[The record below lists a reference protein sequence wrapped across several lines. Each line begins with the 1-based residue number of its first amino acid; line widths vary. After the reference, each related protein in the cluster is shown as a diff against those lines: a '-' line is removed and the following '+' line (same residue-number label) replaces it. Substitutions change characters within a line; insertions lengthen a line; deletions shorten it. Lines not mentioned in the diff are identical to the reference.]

1 MKYAVYILMTALLFT
16 SHSTIFAQDAN
27 KQKSQANMFRS
38 VINGS
43 WCEAAYIKDLE
54 KTRSPLHSQKA
65 LNTIV
70 QLVIDVSQE
79 KNGKLEVDAQSIH
92 EGGSFTINLNKKG
105 IIPGSY
111 STDIVDYDHLK
122 AGGYFYVIGF
132 VIESI
137 EPGHFDTSI
146 IIYHYNKNKK
156 LLDKVKYIKT
166 PACDDGPF
174 HYRVNQTLMAGNY
187 TAVNST
193 GQVLVL
199 NFTND
204 GLVTGLPGFKKYFI
218 DADFG
223 AGPESEKHD
232 GICFDIQTAN
242 QKCYETVIS
251 GNAIKLY
258 DNTKGKRGQLQ
269 YTLTKQ

>member
-1 MKYAVYILMTALLFT
+1 
-16 SHSTIFAQDAN
+16 
-27 KQKSQANMFRS
+27 
-38 VINGS
+38 
-43 WCEAAYIKDLE
+43 
-54 KTRSPLHSQKA
+54 
-65 LNTIV
+65 
-70 QLVIDVSQE
+70 
-79 KNGKLEVDAQSIH
+79 
-92 EGGSFTINLNKKG
+92 
-105 IIPGSY
+105 
-111 STDIVDYDHLK
+111 
-122 AGGYFYVIGF
+122 
-132 VIESI
+132 
-137 EPGHFDTSI
+137 
-146 IIYHYNKNKK
+146 
-156 LLDKVKYIKT
+156 
-166 PACDDGPF
+166 
-174 HYRVNQTLMAGNY
+174 MAGNY

-242 QKCYETVIS
+242 QKCYETVVS